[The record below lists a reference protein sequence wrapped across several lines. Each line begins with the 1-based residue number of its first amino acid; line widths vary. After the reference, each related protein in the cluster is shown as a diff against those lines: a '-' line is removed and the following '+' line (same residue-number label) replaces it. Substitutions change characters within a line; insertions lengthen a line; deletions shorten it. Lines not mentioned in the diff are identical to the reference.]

1 MDKEKLF
8 DAKNQHFQKSCD
20 NVHLKECSARGKYK
34 CGISINFFCSHGVNK
49 IDKRLD

>member
-8 DAKNQHFQKSCD
+8 DAKNQHSKSCD
-20 NVHLKECSARGKYK
+20 NVPLKECSARGKYK
-34 CGISINFFCSHGVNK
+34 CGISINLFVPHGVNK